1 MELSILVLLCIQKW
15 CYERTADM
23 EEVIG
28 TTLSLQLREDAH
40 SPTAYNFS
48 IHTHSARIHGKARK
62 SSRGSDRVLH
72 GIRSAAVK
80 TRTPEEHTA
89 THPVYVNNNS
99 SLPQSSP
106 QSQCLSVTVKK
117 QREQGSRLVLAPS
130 EADTVHENPHHG
142 QGESEQ
148 EKQVD
153 HEEALEKAI
162 DEAEAYDADADAD
175 EEEDTPFREQLE
187 EVWFRLQELFEETL
201 LFSLKYALLGLDYFN
216 KGLAYLNDEQ
226 DSPGL
231 NSLARF
237 SA

>member
-1 MELSILVLLCIQKW
+1 
-15 CYERTADM
+15 
-23 EEVIG
+23 
-28 TTLSLQLREDAH
+28 
-40 SPTAYNFS
+40 
-48 IHTHSARIHGKARK
+48 
-62 SSRGSDRVLH
+62 
-72 GIRSAAVK
+72 
-80 TRTPEEHTA
+80 
-89 THPVYVNNNS
+89 
-99 SLPQSSP
+99 
-106 QSQCLSVTVKK
+106 
-117 QREQGSRLVLAPS
+117 
-130 EADTVHENPHHG
+130 VHENPHHG